1 MTSEGCHERLN
12 SARSLH
18 IDVETGVWKG
28 VEHLVE
34 SGDGFTV
41 NGGLA
46 QLNQGEHGDDA
57 VVVVGDPGKNRI
69 VHGDEMAIPGHL
81 DVGLQMSDST
91 IHCMGE
97 RSNGVLLA
105 KVLRKLSTTAM
116 RHGDESRVEEGEV
129 TCTHGPILPLVA
141 SLCGAARLL
150 RICIADA
157 LGTSC
162 RDPPVMSTMPPSRSC
177 GNRGADVSPCH
188 VAWQDGRLRTR
199 MPHHQKH
206 PSRPRRPTTQ
216 ICLHH
221 NVR

>member
-1 MTSEGCHERLN
+1 MTSEGCHERLDG
-12 SARSLH
+12 ARSLH
-18 IDVETGVWKG
+18 VDVETGVWKG

-105 KVLRKLSTTAM
+105 KVLRQLGATTM
-116 RHGDESRVEEGEV
+116 CHGDESRAEEVEV
-129 TCTHGPILPLVA
+129 THAHGSILPPAGHPHVGRHRFLTREFA
-141 SLCGAARLL
+141 SLSLFDRVS
-150 RICIADA
+150 RF
-157 LGTSC
+157 
-162 RDPPVMSTMPPSRSC
+162 PS
-177 GNRGADVSPCH
+177 H
-188 VAWQDGRLRTR
+188 
-199 MPHHQKH
+199 
-206 PSRPRRPTTQ
+206 
-216 ICLHH
+216 
-221 NVR
+221 